1 VEPGFCF
8 RIGPEA
14 LLRSIIWSVVLL
26 SCGAAAGFAQSG
38 TPGIDPN
45 LGVQNQGNFKA
56 GESVAAGSFVAI
68 FGTNFASTL
77 TLADSIP
84 LSNQLANVSVT
95 FNNVQAP
102 MVAVGHN
109 VNAAGDDQINAQ
121 VPWEVTTGTAQ
132 VVVTRGTAASAA
144 ANVSIISVA
153 PGLMIVGMDSSGV
166 LRPVVYHNSDSNLA
180 YPANAFPGGA
190 PARPASLS
198 DPNDTLVLLAT
209 GLGAVDTT
217 PPDGAPPPLVNG
229 QFVADNTKETP
240 NITVG
245 GVPVT
250 ILFSG
255 ASPQY
260 PSLYQ
265 VNFKL
270 GSSTP
275 TGNAISV
282 VIKSPS
288 TGLQSRSDLMIAVT
302 N

>member
-1 VEPGFCF
+1 
-8 RIGPEA
+8 
-14 LLRSIIWSVVLL
+14 
-26 SCGAAAGFAQSG
+26 
-38 TPGIDPN
+38 
-45 LGVQNQGNFKA
+45 VQNQGNFKA
-56 GESVAAGSFVAI
+56 GESVAAGSFVAV
-68 FGTNFASTL
+68 FGTNFASSL

-95 FNNVQAP
+95 FNNVAAP

-121 VPWEVTTGTAQ
+121 VPWEVQPGMAQ
-132 VVVTRGTAASAA
+132 VVVTRNGTMSGA

-153 PGLMIVGMDSSGV
+153 PGLMIVGMDSTGV

-190 PARPASLS
+190 PARPASMS

-209 GLGAVDTT
+209 GLGALNTT
-217 PPDGAPPPLVNG
+217 PPNGAPPPLVNG

-270 GSSTP
+270 GSGTP
-275 TGNAISV
+275 TGGAVPV

-288 TGLQSRSDLMIAVT
+288 TGLQSRSDLMIAIT

>member
-1 VEPGFCF
+1 
-8 RIGPEA
+8 
-14 LLRSIIWSVVLL
+14 LRSIIRSVVLL
-26 SCGAAAGFAQSG
+26 SCGVAAGLAQSG
-38 TPGIDPN
+38 APTIDPN
-45 LGVQNQGNFKA
+45 QGVQNQGNFKA
-56 GESVAAGSFVAI
+56 GESVAAGSFVAV
-68 FGTNFASTL
+68 FGTNFASSL

-95 FNNVQAP
+95 FNNVAAP

-121 VPWEVTTGTAQ
+121 VPWEVQPGMAQ
-132 VVVTRGTAASAA
+132 VVVTRNGTMSGA

-153 PGLMIVGMDSSGV
+153 PGLMIVGMDSTGV

-190 PARPASLS
+190 PARPASMS

-209 GLGAVDTT
+209 GLGALNTT
-217 PPDGAPPPLVNG
+217 PPNGAPPPLVNG

-270 GSSTP
+270 GSGTP
-275 TGNAISV
+275 TGGAVPV

-288 TGLQSRSDLMIAVT
+288 TGLQSRSDLMIAIT

>member
-1 VEPGFCF
+1 
-8 RIGPEA
+8 
-14 LLRSIIWSVVLL
+14 LRSIIRLVVLV
-26 SCGAAAGFAQSG
+26 SCGAVAGLAQSG
-38 TPGIDPN
+38 TPTIDPN

-56 GESVAAGSFVAI
+56 GESVAAGSFVAV
-68 FGTNFASTL
+68 FGTNFASSL

-95 FNNVQAP
+95 FNNVSAP

-109 VNAAGDDQINAQ
+109 VNAAGNDQINAQ
-121 VPWEVTTGTAQ
+121 VPWEVQPGMAQ
-132 VVVTRGTAASAA
+132 VVVTRSGAASAA

-153 PGLMIVGMDSSGV
+153 PGLMIVGMDSTGV

-209 GLGAVDTT
+209 GLGALQTT

-270 GSSTP
+270 GSGTP
-275 TGNAISV
+275 TGGAVPV

-302 N
+302 H

>member
-1 VEPGFCF
+1 MRP
-8 RIGPEA
+8 
-14 LLRSIIWSVVLL
+14 LRSILWSVVIF
-26 SCGAAAGFAQSG
+26 SCGATAGFAQSG
-38 TPGIDPN
+38 NPTVDPN

-56 GESVAAGSFVAI
+56 GESVAAGSFVAV
-68 FGTNFASTL
+68 FGTNFASSL

-84 LSNQLANVSVT
+84 LSNSLANVSVT
-95 FNNVQAP
+95 FNGAQAP

-121 VPWEVTTGTAQ
+121 VPWEVQPGMAQ
-132 VVVTRGTAASAA
+132 VVVTRNGAISPA

-153 PGLMIVGMDSSGV
+153 PGLMIVGKDSTGV

-198 DPNDTLVLLAT
+198 DPSDTLVLLAT
-209 GLGAVDTT
+209 GLGALNTT

-270 GSSTP
+270 GAGTP
-275 TGNAISV
+275 TGGAVAV

-288 TGLQSRSDLMIAVT
+288 TGLQSRSDLMIAVA

>member
-1 VEPGFCF
+1 M
-8 RIGPEA
+8 
-14 LLRSIIWSVVLL
+14 
-26 SCGAAAGFAQSG
+26 
-38 TPGIDPN
+38 
-45 LGVQNQGNFKA
+45 
-56 GESVAAGSFVAI
+56 AAGSFVAV
-68 FGTNFASTL
+68 FGTNFASSL

-84 LSNQLANVSVT
+84 LSNSLANVSVT
-95 FNNVQAP
+95 FNGVQAP

-121 VPWEVTTGTAQ
+121 VPWEVQPGMAQ
-132 VVVTRGTAASAA
+132 VVVTRNGAMSAA
-144 ANVSIISVA
+144 ANVPIISVA
-153 PGLMIVGMDSSGV
+153 PGLMIVGMDSAGA

-209 GLGAVDTT
+209 GLGAVNTT

-255 ASPQY
+255 ASPQF

-270 GSSTP
+270 GSGTP
-275 TGNAISV
+275 TGGAVPV

>member
-1 VEPGFCF
+1 
-8 RIGPEA
+8 
-14 LLRSIIWSVVLL
+14 LRSIVWSAVIL
-26 SCGAAAGFAQSG
+26 SCGAAVGFAQSG
-38 TPGIDPN
+38 APTIDTN

-68 FGTNFASTL
+68 FGTNIASSL
-77 TLADSIP
+77 TLADTIP

-95 FNNVQAP
+95 FNNVPAP

-121 VPWEVTTGTAQ
+121 VPWETQGGMAQ
-132 VVVTRGTAASAA
+132 VVVTRNGAMSAA

-153 PGLMIVGMDSSGV
+153 PGLMMVGPDSAGV
-166 LRPVVYHNSDSNLA
+166 LRPVVYHNTDSNLA
-180 YPANAFPGGA
+180 WPPTAFPGGS

-209 GLGAVDTT
+209 GLGALNTT
-217 PPDGAPPPLVNG
+217 PPNGAPPPLVNG

-255 ASPQY
+255 ASPQF

-265 VNFKL
+265 INFKL
-270 GSSTP
+270 GSGTP
-275 TGNAISV
+275 TGNAVPI

-288 TGLQSRSDLMIAVT
+288 TGLQSLPNLMIAVT